1 MFIHIAVES
10 NMVKITSKLVPPVV
24 PPFLSV
30 KDPHFKGEMQV
41 PPPLP
46 FCIIFSPENVFPPRF
61 QSTAQLITSRQRLA
75 ARLSNNV
82 QILVAHMLVA

>member
-30 KDPHFKGEMQV
+30 KDPHFKGKMQV
-41 PPPLP
+41 PPPP
-46 FCIIFSPENVFPPRF
+46 FLHYFFP
-61 QSTAQLITSRQRLA
+61 
-75 ARLSNNV
+75 
-82 QILVAHMLVA
+82 

>member
-30 KDPHFKGEMQV
+30 KDPHFKGKMQV
-41 PPPLP
+41 PPPPFSALFFPLKMFFLHVSKALP
-46 FCIIFSPENVFPPRF
+46 N
-61 QSTAQLITSRQRLA
+61 
-75 ARLSNNV
+75 
-82 QILVAHMLVA
+82 